1 MSSTDSRIRLAQRRR
16 LRLPQYD
23 YASTG
28 SYFVTICTQERRC
41 LFGEVIDGAMLPNTL
56 GRIVMSCWADLPNHY
71 PNILLDSFILMPN
84 HVHGLLFIEEPF
96 ASPADLSEIVRAF
109 KSFSARRINECRNA
123 PGSAVWQRSYF
134 ERIVRD
140 ETALPKIRE
149 YILNN
154 PLRWSFDRNNPA
166 NSAIETGGS
175 ETRPYGASMSF
186 CRGGSETR
194 PLQRT

>member
-1 MSSTDSRIRLAQRRR
+1 MSSTSRRIRLPQRRR

-23 YASTG
+23 NAATG
-28 SYFVTICTQERRC
+28 GYFVTICTQERRC
-41 LFGEVIDGAMLPNTL
+41 LFGGIIDDAMLPNSL
-56 GRIVMSCWADLPNHY
+56 GRIVMSCWADLPNYY

-96 ASPADLSEIVRAF
+96 APPADLSEIVRAF

-123 PGSAVWQRSYF
+123 PGNAVWQRSYF

-154 PLRWSFDRNNPA
+154 PLRWSFDRNNPT

-175 ETRPYGASMSF
+175 Q
-186 CRGGSETR
+186 TR
-194 PLQRT
+194 PLQCT